1 MAAPAPVLSYVDAPA
16 PAKRDPLLPFE
27 QAQLRRLV
35 NAYGAESPR
44 IQREFKTWL
53 RTQRGR

>member
-1 MAAPAPVLSYVDAPA
+1 MAAPAPVLSFVDAPA

-27 QAQLRRLV
+27 AAQLRRLI
-35 NAYGAESPR
+35 NAYDAEGPR

-53 RTQRGR
+53 RQQRGR